1 MAYTGNGPVER
12 PTVLGLAAAA
22 VWLVGL
28 VLACPRWRLGTR
40 WWRSCRWF
48 WPWWRPGW
56 GWRGICTPGPTM
68 SNCPSLAAGS
78 HSPLADLRSAGPVS
92 LIVSC
97 AISLFPRVWIAPRW
111 GTA

>member
-1 MAYTGNGPVER
+1 MPYTGNGPVER

-28 VLACPRWRLGTR
+28 VPGVSALAAGHPVVAAVSVVLALVA
-40 WWRSCRWF
+40 
-48 WPWWRPGW
+48 PWL